1 MPNTNKRS
9 AASHTDMWPE
19 QDDGLSSKQKL
30 DGDVRNMLC
39 MFVFYNNRR
48 MEPHEN
54 SHAARRPSHSSAIST
69 HSRSYF
75 FFVWQEKSN
84 NLDYLIRIF

>member
-1 MPNTNKRS
+1 
-9 AASHTDMWPE
+9 MWPE

-39 MFVFYNNRR
+39 MLVFFLIIEEWNHMKTAMQQDVRLIPPQFQPTQDLN
-48 MEPHEN
+48 
-54 SHAARRPSHSSAIST
+54 
-69 HSRSYF
+69 F
-75 FFVWQEKSN
+75 FLFVWQEKSN